1 MLGGMNTDTA
11 ASVAL
16 AALTLYALVAIVGRS
31 LLHRRRTGSSGW
43 RGVHGRPGSAPWW
56 GGVLLGLACVGFI
69 AAPIVAIGA
78 EPGIVDTVRLWAG
91 GILFVVGG
99 AITVVAQAQ
108 MGDAWRIGVDAR
120 ERTCLRTSG
129 LFAWCRNP
137 VFTGMILAG
146 LAMVAWVPV
155 ALLAWIALVL
165 GIELQVRAVEEPYLL
180 SVHGATYRSYAG
192 RTGRFF
198 PGVGRGLRS

>member
-1 MLGGMNTDTA
+1 MNTDIA

-69 AAPIVAIGA
+69 AAPIVTMGL
-78 EPGIVDTVRLWAG
+78 ERGTVDIVRLCAG
-91 GILFVVGG
+91 ALLFAVGF
-99 AITVVAQAQ
+99 AITVVAQTQ

-120 ERTCLRTSG
+120 ERTRLRTSG

-146 LAMVAWVPV
+146 LAMVAWVPS
-155 ALLAWIALVL
+155 ALPAWIALVV

-180 SVHGATYRSYAG
+180 SVHGAIYRDYAG
-192 RTGRFF
+192 RTGRFL
-198 PGVGRGLRS
+198 PVVGRGLGG

>member
-1 MLGGMNTDTA
+1 MNTDTA

-56 GGVLLGLACVGFI
+56 GGVLLGLASIGFI
-69 AAPIVAIGA
+69 AAPIVAMGMA
-78 EPGIVDTVRLWAG
+78 PGVVDIVLLWAG
-91 GILFVVGG
+91 ALLFAVGG
-99 AITVVAQAQ
+99 TITVVAQVQ
-108 MGDAWRIGVDAR
+108 MGDAWRIGVDAS
-120 ERTCLRTSG
+120 ERTRLRTAG

-146 LAMVAWVPV
+146 LAMVAWVPW
-155 ALLAWIALVL
+155 AMPAWIALVV

-180 SVHGATYRSYAG
+180 SVHGGIYRGYAG

-198 PGVGRGLRS
+198 PGVGRGLGG